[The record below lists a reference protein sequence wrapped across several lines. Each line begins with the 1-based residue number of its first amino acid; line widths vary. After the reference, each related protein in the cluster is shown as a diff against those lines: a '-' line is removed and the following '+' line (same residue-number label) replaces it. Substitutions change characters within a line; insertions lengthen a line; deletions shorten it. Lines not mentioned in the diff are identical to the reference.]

1 MAKSTRGDERNRF
14 MTVPALPAGNNRLL
28 SLLRR
33 FWGLGLVAVTTILV
47 VATEPYDNAPVIRA
61 DGVGYHAWTYAIL
74 RGDFNF
80 RDLPNETYAFTET
93 RPGYFWNSY
102 PPGVALVRLP
112 VMVWLVGHGDDFG
125 RPTTGEHVAA
135 AICSALALI
144 ATAALL
150 FYTCR
155 VAGASYTSA
164 NVAILAVVFGTGLF
178 HYATYDAA
186 YSHVWTVLGLAALAA
201 IAARSRSRGGHIPV
215 AWLVLLPAW
224 LVLVRNTNVFAVAI
238 VGGAYLLLSPHY
250 LNTTRRTAVRNTAS
264 LVASLATG
272 IGIQLALN
280 TYGHGRFVLAS
291 YHGQLFAWD
300 RPMHWSLLTSVG
312 EHGLVPYYPVAILL
326 VLLPFTAR
334 SLRSGAWVFATLIG
348 VYVLL
353 YGYWNAWHFGASFG
367 ARGFVDVLP
376 LGAPLSATALT
387 QLTRPLR
394 HAVIVVTYLCV
405 YATSSLMA
413 GYWRSTLPY
422 HQIAAETYWSHV
434 VGREQLLA
442 LAWRAAARPV

>member
-1 MAKSTRGDERNRF
+1 
-14 MTVPALPAGNNRLL
+14 MTVLGPPAGNNRLL
-28 SLLRR
+28 NLLRR

-47 VATEPYDNAPVIRA
+47 VATQPYDNSPVIRA

-74 RGDFNF
+74 RGDLNF

-102 PPGVALVRLP
+102 PPGVALARLP
-112 VMVWLVGHGDDFG
+112 AMVWLVRHRDDFG
-125 RPTTGEHVAA
+125 RPTTREHVAA
-135 AICSALALI
+135 AILSALALI

-155 VAGASYTSA
+155 VAGASFQSA

-186 YSHVWTVLGLAALAA
+186 YSHVWTVLGLSTLAALAA
-201 IAARSRSRGGHIPV
+201 RSRLRAGHIPV

-224 LVLVRNTNVFAVAI
+224 LVLVRNTNVFALAI
-238 VGGAYLLLSPHY
+238 LGGAYLFLSPHY
-250 LNTTRRTAVRNTAS
+250 LNATRRGATRNTAW
-264 LVASLATG
+264 LVAGLAAG
-272 IGIQLALN
+272 VGIQLALN

-291 YHGQLFAWD
+291 YHGQLFAWH

-326 VLLPFTAR
+326 VLLPFASR
-334 SLRSGAWVFATLIG
+334 GVRPGAWIFAMLVG
-348 VYVLL
+348 FCLLL

-376 LGAPLSATALT
+376 LGAPLFAAALT

-394 HAVIVVTYLCV
+394 YAVIAITLLCV

-413 GYWRSTLPY
+413 GYWRSSLPY
-422 HQIAAETYWSHV
+422 HEIAAETYWSHA

-442 LAWRAAARPV
+442 LAWRAASHHD